1 MCGIFGII
9 PYEKVKPSTL
19 KKLVKQSM
27 NRGIDSSGIYLINN
41 GKHYINRASYSLDK
55 LIKQTDFNGCSFIAC
70 HSRLITNSV
79 NDNQPIKRDSI
90 IALHNGIIVNHNAIW
105 KKINSK
111 PKYKI
116 DSEIIPSLF
125 SHFLK
130 NNTDLKDIP
139 HKIFQ
144 ICEGSI
150 SCAVIIK
157 EIGKLVLLSN
167 TGSLYI
173 GDNNKDYFFA
183 SEKYS
188 LDLINCQNIKQIKN
202 QYEIFDL
209 KPNSINLIERSYDF
223 QRTNY
228 VPSLNLYSNE
238 SSFLKYQKPNLIRC
252 KKCILPET
260 MPFIKFDNSGICNY
274 CRNYKLRNNPK
285 PLSDL
290 IEILKPY
297 RNTLMNDCIIP
308 FSGGRD
314 SSFALHIVAREL
326 DMKPITYTY
335 DWGMITDLGR
345 RNISRLSSILGIENI
360 IVAADL
366 KRKRDNIKNNLL
378 AWLEKPNL
386 GMVSILTAGDKHFF
400 KYINQI
406 KKQTG
411 ISLNLWGINPLEVTH
426 FKSGFLGLPPDFE
439 EKNVYSTGGMKQ
451 ARYQI
456 LRFREMLRSPKYFN
470 NSIFDTLSGEYYRS
484 IHKKND
490 YFHIYDYWK
499 WDEKEINKIL
509 KENYDWEIAPDT
521 STTWRIGDGTAAFYN
536 YIYYSVAGFTEHDTF
551 RSNQIREGDIKREEA
566 LSLVDKE
573 NKPRYPNIKWYLDI
587 LGLDFQTIIKKINA
601 IPKMYEM

>member
-1 MCGIFGII
+1 MIKIF
-9 PYEKVKPSTL
+9 Y
-19 KKLVKQSM
+19 KLVSK
-27 NRGIDSSGIYLINN
+27 RL
-41 GKHYINRASYSLDK
+41 
-55 LIKQTDFNGCSFIAC
+55 FII
-70 HSRLITNSV
+70 S
-79 NDNQPIKRDSI
+79 Q
-90 IALHNGIIVNHNAIW
+90 
-105 KKINSK
+105 
-111 PKYKI
+111 
-116 DSEIIPSLF
+116 
-125 SHFLK
+125 

-360 IVAADL
+360 IVAANL

-426 FKSGFLGLPPDFE
+426 FKSGFLGIPPDFE

-551 RSNQIREGDIKREEA
+551 RSNQIREGDITREEA

-587 LGLDFQTIIKKINA
+587 LGLDFQSIIKKINA
-601 IPKMYEM
+601 IPTMYEM

>member
-1 MCGIFGII
+1 
-9 PYEKVKPSTL
+9 
-19 KKLVKQSM
+19 
-27 NRGIDSSGIYLINN
+27 
-41 GKHYINRASYSLDK
+41 
-55 LIKQTDFNGCSFIAC
+55 
-70 HSRLITNSV
+70 
-79 NDNQPIKRDSI
+79 
-90 IALHNGIIVNHNAIW
+90 
-105 KKINSK
+105 
-111 PKYKI
+111 
-116 DSEIIPSLF
+116 
-125 SHFLK
+125 
-130 NNTDLKDIP
+130 
-139 HKIFQ
+139 
-144 ICEGSI
+144 
-150 SCAVIIK
+150 
-157 EIGKLVLLSN
+157 
-167 TGSLYI
+167 
-173 GDNNKDYFFA
+173 
-183 SEKYS
+183 
-188 LDLINCQNIKQIKN
+188 
-202 QYEIFDL
+202 
-209 KPNSINLIERSYDF
+209 
-223 QRTNY
+223 
-228 VPSLNLYSNE
+228 
-238 SSFLKYQKPNLIRC
+238 
-252 KKCILPET
+252 

-426 FKSGFLGLPPDFE
+426 FKSGFLGIPPDFE

-551 RSNQIREGDIKREEA
+551 RSNQIREGDITREEA

>member
-9 PYEKVKPSTL
+9 PFKIVKTSNI
-19 KKLVKQSM
+19 KRLVKQSM
-27 NRGIDSSGIYLINN
+27 QRGLDSSGLYIINK
-41 GKHYINRASYSLDK
+41 GKHYIARASYSLDK
-55 LIKQTDFNGCSFIAC
+55 LISQTNINGCTFIAC
-70 HSRLITNSV
+70 HARLITNSTE
-79 NDNQPIKRDSI
+79 DNQPINRDSI
-90 IALHNGIIVNHNAIW
+90 VALHNGIIVNHDSIW
-105 KKINSK
+105 KKINTK
-111 PKYKI
+111 PKYQI

-125 SHFLK
+125 SYFLK
-130 NNTDLKDIP
+130 NKIDLEEIP

-150 SCAVIIK
+150 SCAVIIEK
-157 EIGKLVLLSN
+157 VGKLVLFSN

-173 GDNNKDYFFA
+173 GTNDKDYFFA

-188 LDLINCQNIKQIKN
+188 LDLINCKNIKQIKN
-202 QYEIFDL
+202 QYEIFDI
-209 KPNSINLIERSYDF
+209 KPNSDSLIERSFDF
-223 QRTNY
+223 QRKNY
-228 VPSLNLYSNE
+228 VPTLNLISNK
-238 SSFLKYQKPNLIRC
+238 SSYLKYQKPNFIRC

-426 FKSGFLGLPPDFE
+426 FKSGFLGIPPDFE

-551 RSNQIREGDIKREEA
+551 RSNQIREGDITREEA